1 MHGSTSGERNS
12 ILSAIEIDLDEYLDD
27 SDRREIAREEFR
39 KAVKA
44 RLEARD
50 GFAYT
55 GNHVET
61 FLSNISYKA
70 YWEMI
75 DDVIGESA
83 ESVEQIIRE
92 KVLGHIRKNESYGI
106 FRDASWGRTPS
117 KAQQMVD
124 SIVRQKREVIEAR
137 VARLLSEF
145 DMDEIRAV
153 LHEQIDVVLR
163 DRGAEDEA

>member
-1 MHGSTSGERNS
+1 MGQ
-12 ILSAIEIDLDEYLDD
+12 LIEIDLDEFLDD
-27 SDRREIAREEFR
+27 DDRREIVRDEFR

-44 RLEARD
+44 RLDARE
-50 GFAYT
+50 GFAHS

-75 DDVIGESA
+75 DDIVGDNA
-83 ESVEQIIRE
+83 ETVEQIIKE
-92 KVLGHIRKNESYGI
+92 KVLGHIRRDSNYGI
-106 FRDASWGRTPS
+106 FRDSSWGRSPS

-124 SIVRQKREVIEAR
+124 ALVHSKRDVIEAR
-137 VARLLSEF
+137 VERLLGVF
-145 DMDEIRAV
+145 GMDEIRAV

-163 DRGAEDEA
+163 DRGTDDEA